1 MEQKQVREV
10 RSHQQAALEDVFFGQ
25 SVILWAR
32 WSVILAGAVLVLWTS
47 TTVQQLTRTFPF
59 FLVLMAMNFFLHGR
73 YVMGSPLNRSVVVAA
88 SIADLLLI
96 TAIVV
101 FWPGSVGLK
110 NQFFV
115 LYYPVVFAFA
125 LVFPRAIEAAYTA
138 LAILAYATACFV
150 LGTVSFANGALDLKV
165 LLMRLIVIAA
175 MGFLGKIAASLRAG
189 LSAALAPAVDPR
201 TTYVNAHEKQQALL
215 AQVGRAMDQVTA
227 SKHRLQARAADDR
240 ARLPKM
246 LEDARAELVAGRSD
260 SARLVLRRRQVVALE
275 LSALEL
281 QLAEVENDEAN
292 LQVLQRRLA
301 NQVDEFVAR
310 QQVIVARYNAA
321 EAQIQIKE
329 AVTGVSKE
337 FAELTASLE
346 QAEEKTEG
354 MEGRV
359 SAIDRLVREGLLE
372 QGPLASSAG
381 DLDSRLQL
389 AGAEDEVEGQLAAL
403 QHDIARPST

>member
-1 MEQKQVREV
+1 MAQQPVAQPQVREV

-125 LVFPRAIEAAYTA
+125 LVFPRAIEAAYTV
-138 LAILAYATACFV
+138 LAMLAYAAACFA
-150 LGTVSFANGALDLKV
+150 LGTVSFASGALDLKV

-175 MGFLGKIAASLRAG
+175 MGFLGNYYFRIQRDRLRRVSQGTPSGLEELKTRLQPAG
-189 LSAALAPAVDPR
+189 RRAALAPAADPR
-201 TTYVNAHEKQQALL
+201 TTYVSAHQKQQALL
-215 AQVGRAMDQVTA
+215 AQVGLAVNQVTA
-227 SKHRLQARAADDR
+227 SKERLQARAKEDR
-240 ARLPKM
+240 ARLPQM
-246 LEDARAELVAGRSD
+246 LEEARVELVAGRPD
-260 SARLVLRRRQVVALE
+260 AARLSLRRRQVVALE
-275 LSALEL
+275 LGALEA
-281 QLAEVENDEAN
+281 QLAEVEKDEAN
-292 LQVLQRRLA
+292 LKMLERRLA

-310 QQVIVARYNAA
+310 QELIVARYNAA

-337 FAELTASLE
+337 FAELAAALE

-354 MEGRV
+354 MEARV
-359 SAIDRLVREGLLE
+359 SAK
-372 QGPLASSAG
+372 
-381 DLDSRLQL
+381 
-389 AGAEDEVEGQLAAL
+389 
-403 QHDIARPST
+403 